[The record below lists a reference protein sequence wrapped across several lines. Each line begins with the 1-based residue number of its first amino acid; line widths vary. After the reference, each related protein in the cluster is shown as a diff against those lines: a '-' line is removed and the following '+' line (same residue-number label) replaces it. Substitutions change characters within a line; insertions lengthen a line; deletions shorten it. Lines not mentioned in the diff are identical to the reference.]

1 MQMDESAL
9 TKCLFFTSNRLSNV
23 MRRMANDVY
32 KSTGLSTPSI
42 YLLIVVNQ
50 YPEITMTE
58 LSAKLDIAPST
69 CTRFVNALE
78 KQGILRKETD
88 WKTVHICLTVEGR
101 KKTEK
106 IDAAM
111 MELAQRCNGILG
123 PEAAESL
130 PAEMVAAAEKLE
142 ESF

>member
-1 MQMDESAL
+1 MKMDETAL

-23 MRRMANDVY
+23 MRRMANDIY

-50 YPEITMTE
+50 YPGITMTE
-58 LSAKLDIAPST
+58 LSDKLDIAPST
-69 CTRFVNALE
+69 CTRFVNILD
-78 KQGILRKETD
+78 KQGILSKEIE
-88 WKTVHICLTVEGR
+88 WKTVHIYLTDKGR

-106 IDAAM
+106 IDAVM
-111 MELAQRCNGILG
+111 IELAQRCNDILG
-123 PEAAESL
+123 PDVAASL

-142 ESF
+142 KSS

>member
-1 MQMDESAL
+1 MKMDESAL

-23 MRRMANDVY
+23 MRRIANDVY

-58 LSAKLDIAPST
+58 LSEKLDIAPST

-78 KQGILRKETD
+78 KQGILRKEAD
-88 WKTVHICLTVEGR
+88 WKTVHIYLTDEGR
-101 KKTEK
+101 EKTEK

-111 MELAQRCNGILG
+111 MELARRCNDILG
-123 PEAAESL
+123 PEIAERL
-130 PAEMVAAAEKLE
+130 PAELVAAADKLE
-142 ESF
+142 NSF